1 MSEKLIVPK
10 PTLSTIDAGALIVGM
25 VVGVGIFETPSLV
38 AANAQTAG
46 ITIFAWFL
54 GGVMSLIGA
63 LCYAELAT
71 TYPDAGGTYYYLMR
85 AFGKNLAFLFA
96 WARMAIIQT
105 GSIVL
110 LAFVFGDYASQ
121 MLPLGEF
128 SSALYA
134 SGAIALLTVI
144 NLVGLKQGKRVQNW
158 LTVAK
163 VLGLLLVI
171 VAAIILATP
180 QTGNEA
186 MLESGHLVA
195 NASSNQTGNF
205 GLAMVFVLL
214 TYGGWNEAA
223 YISAEVREAKRN
235 MVLVLLGSIIIIT
248 VIYLLINFAYLH
260 GLGLVTMQASKA
272 PAAELMRRAWGN
284 NGAIFVSLLIAVS
297 ALGTTNATIFTGAR
311 TNYALGRDFPV
322 LGFLGKWGHGTSS
335 PSNALI
341 WQSAIAILL
350 VVYGAIQRQ
359 GFSTMVDYT
368 APVFWFFFL
377 LSGVSLLVLRFRE
390 PETQR
395 PFRVPLYPMIP
406 LLFCGIC
413 GYMLQSSLAYTGSG
427 ARLGIVVLLTG
438 IPVLM
443 LNYRIS
449 RSQQYSSITQKEK
462 V

>member
-1 MSEKLIVPK
+1 MSEKLTVPK

-25 VVGVGIFETPSLV
+25 VVGVGIFETPTLV
-38 AANAQTAG
+38 AANSETSGVA
-46 ITIFAWFL
+46 IFAWFL

-85 AFGKNLAFLFA
+85 AFGKKLAFLFA

-105 GSIVL
+105 GSIAL

-121 MLPLGEF
+121 ILPLGEF

-134 SGAIALLTVI
+134 GGAIALLTVI
-144 NLVGLKQGKRVQNW
+144 NLLGLKQGKRAQKW
-158 LTVAK
+158 LTLATI
-163 VLGLLLVI
+163 LGLLLVI
-171 VAAIILATP
+171 VAGIVLATT
-180 QTGNEA
+180 QGENEA
-186 MLESGHLVA
+186 MQGSTSLGA
-195 NASSNQTGNF
+195 NVSSNQTGNF

-235 MVLVLLGSIIIIT
+235 MVKVLLGSILIIT
-248 VIYLLINFAYLH
+248 VIYLLVNFAYLH
-260 GLGLVTMQASKA
+260 GLGLAEMQVSKA
-272 PAAELMRRAWGN
+272 PAAELMRRAWGDS
-284 NGAIFVSLLIAVS
+284 GAVFVSFLIAVA
-297 ALGTTNATIFTGAR
+297 ALGTANATIFTGAR
-311 TNYALGRDFPV
+311 TNYALGRDFAV
-322 LGFLGKWGHGTSS
+322 LGLLGKWGQRTSS

-341 WQSAIAILL
+341 LQSAIAIFL
-350 VVYGAIQRQ
+350 VVYGAIQRK

-377 LSGVSLLVLRFRE
+377 LSGISLIVLRFRE
-390 PETQR
+390 PDTQR
-395 PFRVPLYPMIP
+395 PFRVPLYPVIP
-406 LLFCGIC
+406 LLFCAIC

-438 IPVLM
+438 IPVLL

-449 RSQQYSSITQKEK
+449 NSQQHSNIREKEK

>member
-1 MSEKLIVPK
+1 MSEKLTVPK
-10 PTLSTIDAGALIVGM
+10 PTLSIIDAGALIVGM
-25 VVGVGIFETPSLV
+25 VVGVGIFETPTLV
-38 AANAQTAG
+38 AVNAQTAEM
-46 ITIFAWFL
+46 TIFAWFL
-54 GGVMSLIGA
+54 GGVISLIGA

-134 SGAIALLTVI
+134 SGVIVLLTVI
-144 NLVGLKQGKRVQNW
+144 NIVGLKQGKQVQNW
-158 LTVAK
+158 LTVVK

-186 MLESGHLVA
+186 ILQSSHLVA
-195 NASSNQTGNF
+195 KGSSNQTGNF

-260 GLGLVTMQASKA
+260 GLGLVAMQASKA

-284 NGAIFVSLLIAVS
+284 NGAIFVSFLIAVS
-297 ALGTTNATIFTGAR
+297 ALGTANATIFTGAR

-322 LGFLGKWGHGTSS
+322 LGFLGKWGHRTSS

-341 WQSAIAILL
+341 MQSAIAILL
-350 VVYGAIQRQ
+350 VIYGAIQRQ

-377 LSGVSLLVLRFRE
+377 LSGVTLLVLRFRE

-395 PFRVPLYPMIP
+395 PFKVPLYPIIP
-406 LLFCGIC
+406 LLFCAIC

-438 IPVLM
+438 IPVLI

-449 RSQQYSSITQKEK
+449 PKHQHLDITEREK

>member
-71 TYPDAGGTYYYLMR
+71 AYPDAGGTYYYLMR

-121 MLPLGEF
+121 ILPFGEF

-144 NLVGLKQGKRVQNW
+144 NLLGLKQGKQVQNW

-171 VAAIILATP
+171 VAGIVAVTSE
-180 QTGNEA
+180 TGNDA
-186 MLESGHLVA
+186 MLQSTQLAA
-195 NASSNQTGNF
+195 NVSTNQAGNF

-248 VIYLLINFAYLH
+248 AIYLLINFAYLH
-260 GLGLVTMQASKA
+260 GLGLTAMQASKA
-272 PAAELMRRAWGN
+272 PAAELMRRAWGKG
-284 NGAIFVSLLIAVS
+284 GAVFVSILIAVS
-297 ALGTTNATIFTGAR
+297 ALGTANATIFTGAR

-322 LGFLGKWGHGTSS
+322 LGFLGKWGYRTSS

-350 VVYGAIQRQ
+350 VVYGAIQRK

-368 APVFWFFFL
+368 APIFWFFFL

-395 PFRVPLYPMIP
+395 PFRVPLYPTIP
-406 LLFCGIC
+406 LLFCAIC

-438 IPVLM
+438 IPVLL

-449 RSQQYSSITQKEK
+449 RSQQYSSITEKEK

>member
-1 MSEKLIVPK
+1 MSEKSAEPK
-10 PTLSTIDAGALIVGM
+10 PTLSTIDAGALIIGM
-25 VVGVGIFETPSLV
+25 VVGVGIFETPTLV
-38 AANAQTAG
+38 AANVQTNEIA
-46 ITIFAWFL
+46 IFAWLL
-54 GGVMSLIGA
+54 GGIMSAIGA

-96 WARMAIIQT
+96 WGRMAIIQT
-105 GSIVL
+105 GSIAL

-121 MLPLGEF
+121 MISLGEF

-134 SGAIALLTVI
+134 SGAITILTII
-144 NLVGLKQGKRVQNW
+144 NLLGLNQGKQVQNF
-158 LTVAK
+158 LTAAK
-163 VLGLLLVI
+163 ILGLLLVI
-171 VAAIILATP
+171 VAGIVVVTSETSGEMMRQSSQILPDT
-180 QTGNEA
+180 
-186 MLESGHLVA
+186 
-195 NASSNQTGNF
+195 SSSQAGNF
-205 GLAMVFVLL
+205 GLAMIFILL

-235 MVLVLLGSIIIIT
+235 MVLVLLGSILVIT

-260 GLGLVTMQASKA
+260 GLGLAAMQASKA

-284 NGAIFVSLLIAVS
+284 GGAVFVSFLIAIS
-297 ALGTTNATIFTGAR
+297 ALGTANATIFTGAR

-322 LGFLGKWGHGTSS
+322 LGFMGKWGQHTSS

-341 WQSAIAILL
+341 LQSAIAIIL

-395 PFRVPLYPMIP
+395 PFRVPLYPFIP
-406 LLFCGIC
+406 LLFCIIC

-438 IPVLM
+438 IPVLL
-443 LNYRIS
+443 LNYRIY
-449 RSQQYSSITQKEK
+449 RSQQHSSIREKEK